1 MKLVIQTQIR
11 ENYGAHDWDGEGEC
25 PQYWKCKGGNTY
37 VVRYLSDAN
46 VNPIVENGFPNLTT
60 LITENN
66 DYYKEHII
74 DWEIVGVDEVR
85 WEKWETP
92 IILEFCKEQGW
103 VVTRRTINDPEYGYM
118 RSDIACKTEA
128 WIILEGNTRKEGSYE
143 CFYEMKNGRI
153 LSYEELEQYW
163 RQCNYRLPFI
173 EKYVL

>member
-11 ENYGAHDWDGEGEC
+11 ENYGAHDWNGEGEC
-25 PQYWKCKGGNTY
+25 PQYWKYKGGNTY

-46 VNPIVENGFPNLTT
+46 VKRIVENGIPNLTK

-66 DYYKEHII
+66 DYYQEYIL
-74 DWEIVGVDEVR
+74 DWEIVSDDEVR

-103 VVTRRTINDPEYGYM
+103 VVTRRIINDPEYGYM

-143 CFYEMKNGRI
+143 CFYEMKDGRI
-153 LSYEELEQYW
+153 LSYEALEQHY
-163 RQCNYRLPFI
+163 
-173 EKYVL
+173 KAAA

>member
-25 PQYWKCKGGNTY
+25 PQYWKYKGGNTY

-46 VNPIVENGFPNLTT
+46 VNRIVENGIPNLTK

-66 DYYKEHII
+66 NYYQEYIL
-74 DWEIVGVDEVR
+74 DWEIVSDDEVR

-103 VVTRRTINDPEYGYM
+103 VVTRRIINDPEYGYM

-143 CFYEMKNGRI
+143 CFYEMKDGRI
-153 LSYEELEQYW
+153 LSYEALEQHY
-163 RQCNYRLPFI
+163 
-173 EKYVL
+173 KAAA

>member
-25 PQYWKCKGGNTY
+25 PQYWKYKGGNTY

-46 VNPIVENGFPNLTT
+46 VNRIVENGIPNLTK

-66 DYYKEHII
+66 DYYQEYIL
-74 DWEIVGVDEVR
+74 DWQIVGDDEVR

-103 VVTRRTINDPEYGYM
+103 VVTRRIINDPEYGYM

-143 CFYEMKNGRI
+143 CFYEMKDGRI
-153 LSYEELEQYW
+153 LSYEALEQHY
-163 RQCNYRLPFI
+163 
-173 EKYVL
+173 KAAA

>member
-11 ENYGAHDWDGEGEC
+11 ENYGAHDWNGEGEC
-25 PQYWKCKGGNTY
+25 PQYWKYKGGNTY

-46 VNPIVENGFPNLTT
+46 VNRIVENGIPNLTK

-66 DYYKEHII
+66 DYYQEYIL
-74 DWEIVGVDEVR
+74 DWEIVSDDEVR

-103 VVTRRTINDPEYGYM
+103 VVTRRIINDPEYGYM

-143 CFYEMKNGRI
+143 CFYEMKDGRI
-153 LSYEELEQYW
+153 LSYEALEQHY
-163 RQCNYRLPFI
+163 
-173 EKYVL
+173 KAAA